1 MYLCYLLY
9 NNDNKTYI
17 GSTNDFKR
25 RLRQHNGELV
35 GGAKYTTAFKGE
47 HGWSPIVKVEG
58 FTDRCVAL
66 SFEWRMKKR
75 RNNQN
80 KLKPAKGLS
89 ARIINIFE
97 IITEDQITQKSCKVS
112 ELEDLTIKIKEEYY
126 TKNKDTIDKHLEN
139 KVNIKIEIF

>member
-17 GSTNDFKR
+17 GSTNNFKR

-58 FTDRCVAL
+58 FANRCVAL

-75 RNNQN
+75 RNSQN

-89 ARIINIFE
+89 ERIINIFE

-112 ELEDLTIKIKEEYY
+112 ELEHLTIKIKDEYY
-126 TKNKDTIDKHLEN
+126 NKNKDTIDKHLEN
-139 KVNIKIEIF
+139 KKNIKIETF

>member
-17 GSTNDFKR
+17 GSTNNFKR
-25 RLRQHNGELV
+25 RLRQHNCELV
-35 GGAKYTTAFKGE
+35 GGAKYTTAFKGT

-58 FTDRCVAL
+58 FADKRVAL

-75 RNNQN
+75 RNSQN

-97 IITEDQITQKSCKVS
+97 IIAEDQITKKSCKVS
-112 ELEDLTIKIKEEYY
+112 ELEELTIKIKEEHY
-126 TKNKDTIDKHLEN
+126 TKNKDTIDKYLEN
-139 KVNIKIEIF
+139 KENIKIDIF

>member
-9 NNDNKTYI
+9 NNDHKTYI

-47 HGWSPIVKVEG
+47 HGWSPIIKVEG
-58 FTDRCVAL
+58 FSDRRVAL

-75 RNNQN
+75 RNSHN

-112 ELEDLTIKIKEEYY
+112 ELAELTIKIKEEYY
-126 TKNKDTIDKHLEN
+126 KKNKDTIDKHLEN
-139 KVNIKIEIF
+139 KENIKIEIF